1 MLPSQT
7 GESASAESVPE
18 RSLWA
23 GSTCS
28 EQPTLAPILALHRHD
43 DGYIAFAV
51 ARDAA
56 EDFRPLI
63 SVRRDELARYFPE
76 FRRQLL
82 KDAYVSINADWR
94 LQRYGK
100 EGPAYGHPLHRTDRL
115 RYLCAAYADLDYYR
129 LGVNFSQALG
139 KVVEMQD
146 AGALPKASIIVKSGR
161 GMWLVYLLH
170 DPNDTTRAPRA
181 FPEKLALYFRLQKAI
196 VERLAAVGADPCGK
210 DATRY
215 IRVPG
220 SLHSGSEQHAQWWIQ
235 GEGPR
240 AYSYSLAELCQ
251 LFGVEAPQRHV
262 RERAAIDSE
271 TSDMKRRGWVA
282 LNARRLRDFNLLRS
296 LRGGFEKG
304 CRSYAALLYAHLLR
318 TNGVPRNDAA
328 NHVNTMG
335 RECHP
340 PLTPSQCRDALRS
353 GFTRKRWVRI
363 TDQTIADW
371 LGITP
376 DESAVLDKFP
386 PASRFKPANPGPPE
400 PSPSEQQ
407 KALILARRCKI
418 AQIIAEVDAVP
429 ALRDM
434 GQRLIDA
441 GFSGNHQTVAKDYMA
456 LGIRSKRTRGAR
468 AEEKSKQLVL
478 SGI

>member
-1 MLPSQT
+1 MPPTRTYEISGT
-7 GESASAESVPE
+7 ESVPE
-18 RSLWA
+18 DRLSPDN
-23 GSTCS
+23 GSS
-28 EQPTLAPILALHRHD
+28 EQPTIAPILALHRHD

-51 ARDAA
+51 ARETG

-76 FRRQLL
+76 FREQLL

-100 EGPAYGHPLHRTDRL
+100 NGPAHGYPLHRTDRL

-129 LGVNFSQALG
+129 LGVNFGQALG
-139 KVVEMQD
+139 KVVEMQE
-146 AGALPKASIIVKSGR
+146 AGALPKTSIIVKSGR

-170 DPNDTTRAPRA
+170 DPNDNTRAPRA

-240 AYSYSLAELCQ
+240 AYSYSLSELCQ
-251 LFGVEAPQRHV
+251 LFGVEAPKRHI

-271 TSDMKRRGWVA
+271 TSEIKRRGWVA
-282 LNARRLRDFNLLRS
+282 LNARRLRDFTLLRS
-296 LRGGFEKG
+296 MRGGFEKG

-318 TNGVPRNDAA
+318 TNRVPRSDAA
-328 NHVNTMG
+328 VQVNTMG

-340 PLTPSQCRDALRS
+340 ALTPSQCRDAVRS

-376 DESAVLDKFP
+376 VESAVLEKFP
-386 PASRFKPANPGPPE
+386 PATRFKPANIRPPE

-407 KALILARRCKI
+407 KALIMARRGKI
-418 AQIIAEVDAVP
+418 TQIIAEADAVP

-434 GQRLIDA
+434 GRRLIEA
-441 GFSGNHQTVAKDYMA
+441 GFSGNHQTVAKDYLA
-456 LGIRSKRTRGAR
+456 LGIQSKRTRAAR

>member
-1 MLPSQT
+1 MYPNRTRDNS
-7 GESASAESVPE
+7 GAESAPEGTFSADYTS
-18 RSLWA
+18 
-23 GSTCS
+23 S
-28 EQPTLAPILALHRHD
+28 EQPTIAPILALHRHD

-51 ARDAA
+51 ARDAG

-76 FRRQLL
+76 FRQQLL
-82 KDAYVSINADWR
+82 EDAYVSINADWR

-100 EGPAYGHPLHRTDRL
+100 HGPAYGYPLHRTDRL

-129 LGVNFSQALG
+129 LGVNFGQALG
-139 KVVEMQD
+139 KVVELQE

-161 GMWLVYLLH
+161 GMWLIYLLH
-170 DPNDTTRAPRA
+170 DPNDTTRAPGA

-196 VERLAAVGADPCGK
+196 VERLATVGADPCAK

-220 SLHSGSEQHAQWWIQ
+220 SLHSGSEQRAQWWIQ
-235 GEGPR
+235 GEGPQ
-240 AYSYSLAELCQ
+240 AYSYSLSELCQ
-251 LFGVEAPQRHV
+251 VFSVEAPGRHA
-262 RERAAIDSE
+262 RERAVIDSE
-271 TSDMKRRGWVA
+271 TNEIKRRGWVA
-282 LNARRLRDFNLLRS
+282 LNARRLRDFTLLRS
-296 LRGGFEKG
+296 MRGGFEKG

-318 TNGVPRNDAA
+318 TNGVARSDAA
-328 NHVNTMG
+328 IQVNTMG

-340 PLTPSQCRDALRS
+340 ALTPSQCRDAVRS
-353 GFTRKRWVRI
+353 GFTRKRLVRI

-376 DESAVLDKFP
+376 DESAVLEKFP
-386 PASRFKPANPGPPE
+386 PAARFKLANPGLPE

-407 KALILARRCKI
+407 KALILARREKI
-418 AQIIAEVDAVP
+418 TQIIAESGAAP

-434 GQRLIDA
+434 GRRLIDA
-441 GFSGNHQTVAKDYMA
+441 GFTGNHQTVAKDYLA
-456 LGIRSKRTRGAR
+456 LGIRSKRTRAAR